1 MGQRLV
7 LGSAL
12 RLRCHDLIR
21 WGYGLPLALSAYL
34 REDFPRGI
42 GRVSS
47 PSVRPV
53 VMLPVPNQTD
63 SNDRST
69 YTLNLNERILTSSS
83 LHGPSISLSG
93 GMETGTN

>member
-1 MGQRLV
+1 
-7 LGSAL
+7 
-12 RLRCHDLIR
+12 
-21 WGYGLPLALSAYL
+21 
-34 REDFPRGI
+34 
-42 GRVSS
+42 
-47 PSVRPV
+47 
-53 VMLPVPNQTD
+53 VPNQTD